1 MLFFGGH
8 AADTRTTLHHLQL
21 LDVATWTWLTD
32 ERSGGLNYRLEP
44 REATGAVARHG
55 HTATLV
61 EYDNQA
67 YVVFV
72 GGGRGTILEDPNQCE
87 EFGNAQAVD
96 VRSLYRRGTSRVR
109 PRYGQLV
116 ELSSSYTPGRHH
128 TASLV
133 AVSYTHLRAH
143 ET

>member
-1 MLFFGGH
+1 MRIPLRISPLDVLVMMIFPEGAVLFFWGTLR
-8 AADTRTTLHHLQL
+8 DTRTTLHHLQL

-67 YVVFV
+67 YASSSSVA
-72 GGGRGTILEDPNQCE
+72 GAALCSKISPNQCE
-87 EFGNAQAVD
+87 EFRERPAVD
-96 VRSLYRRGTSRVR
+96 VRSLCIDGVR
-109 PRYGQLV
+109 LAYGRATA
-116 ELSSSYTPGRHH
+116 SSSR
-128 TASLV
+128 
-133 AVSYTHLRAH
+133 
-143 ET
+143 